1 MNGRLSTDH
10 RDGVPKCQQTVT
22 PDDAIC
28 CALVPRAAR
37 PYGCR
42 VADPMT
48 PGRTYPRHLPVE
60 EALAAIGLLGEYFQG
75 AVTVDAEA
83 RITWIDARYRLL
95 LKLAPEQEVEGLPVE
110 AVIPHS
116 LLRRVVETGRPIL
129 LDIMQFD
136 DRQFVVCRLPLRDEQ
151 GIVSGAI
158 GFVFYDNVDYLAPIL
173 DKFEHLQRQL
183 SRAQAALTRERRT
196 KYSLSSFVGTSEAVR
211 DLKATVRRFALRDGA
226 ALIQGE
232 TGTGKELLAHAI
244 HQQSDRAEGPF
255 VAVNVAAVPESLLEA
270 EFFGVAPGAFT
281 GADRKPRKGKFELA
295 HGGTLFLDEI
305 GDMPAALQ
313 AKLLRVLQEGEVE
326 ALGSDTMRKVDVRVI
341 AATSQSLEAK
351 LADKSFRAD
360 LYYRIAVLTIAVPP
374 LRERLDDIPQ
384 LCEALLEQTPRP
396 RDQHGWVIQPEALE
410 LLRRHDWPGNV
421 RELRNV
427 LERAAAM
434 APSEVLDARLIARAL
449 PPLPAGASP
458 PVAAAGDDLAA
469 TLAAA
474 ERQALLD
481 ALAAS
486 NGQKSRAAERLGVS
500 RSQFYEK
507 LKRHNIEA

>member
-1 MNGRLSTDH
+1 MIRTVNDPAAQDKHAPRRLS
-10 RDGVPKCQQTVT
+10 
-22 PDDAIC
+22 
-28 CALVPRAAR
+28 
-37 PYGCR
+37 
-42 VADPMT
+42 
-48 PGRTYPRHLPVE
+48 VE
-60 EALAAIGLLGEYFQG
+60 EALAAIGLFGEYFQG

-83 RITWIDARYRLL
+83 NIAWIDARYRLL
-95 LKLAPEQEVEGLPVE
+95 LKLEPNQAVVGQPVE

-151 GIVSGAI
+151 GAITGAI

-211 DLKATVRRFALRDGA
+211 DLKATLRRFALRDGA

-255 VAVNVAAVPESLLEA
+255 VAVNVAAVPEALLEA

-313 AKLLRVLQEGEVE
+313 SKLLRVLQEGEVE
-326 ALGSDTMRKVDVRVI
+326 ALGSNSVRKVDVRVI

-374 LRERLDDIPQ
+374 LRERLDDIPA
-384 LCEALLEQTPRP
+384 LCEALLEQTPRS
-396 RDQHGWVIQPEALE
+396 RDQRGWVIQADAMAL
-410 LLRRHDWPGNV
+410 LARHDWPGNV

-434 APSEVLDARLIARAL
+434 APSESLDARLIARAL
-449 PPLPAGASP
+449 PQRA
-458 PVAAAGDDLAA
+458 PVAVPNTAQPGDDLAA

-486 NGQKSRAAERLGVS
+486 NGRKNRAAELLGVS

-507 LKRHNIEA
+507 LKRHHIES